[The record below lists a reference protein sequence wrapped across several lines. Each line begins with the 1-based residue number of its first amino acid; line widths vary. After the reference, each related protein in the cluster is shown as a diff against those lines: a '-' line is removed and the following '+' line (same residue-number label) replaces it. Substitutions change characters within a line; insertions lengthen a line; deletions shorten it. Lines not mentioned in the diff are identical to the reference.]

1 MNSFEFLED
10 YFFGT
15 GNEAFHISEV
25 THEELIQ
32 LINFGFDMEISRGRV
47 FLDKNKSAMAK
58 LILDDIWF
66 EDEVGDVIEYRFLD
80 KDHAALEI
88 ETVYMQ
94 DESKSIKEIREDV
107 LTDWHL
113 TEEEKKQRD
122 ADYNDDYQTKRH
134 PDEANFSSPLNA
146 GRKLSVRGDDLL

>member
-1 MNSFEFLED
+1 MNSFEYLESL
-10 YFFGT
+10 FFG
-15 GNEAFHISEV
+15 SEYFDFAYSEM
-25 THEELIQ
+25 TNEELEQ
-32 LINFGFDMEISRGRV
+32 LIGFGFTVHITPRGRV
-47 FLDKNKSAMAK
+47 ELDKNKSAMAK

-66 EDEVGDVIEYRFLD
+66 EDEVSDVIEYRFLD

-113 TEEEKKQRD
+113 NEKEKKQRD

-134 PDEANFSSPLNA
+134 PDEVKFSSI
-146 GRKLSVRGDDLL
+146 S